1 MGLDYKMTADL
12 LSSDTYLGL
21 ITFTNLWGFYYG

>member
-12 LSSDTYLGL
+12 LSTGYILIYLSSV
-21 ITFTNLWGFYYG
+21 LWINT